1 MPTNAFPDDS
11 QLYSWYVFVVI
22 PSISA
27 VLGYVLLRGHV
38 ALRLLLL
45 NLAIIGAIASGT
57 SWSLISD
64 PTLPIN
70 FPFLRVIAAFLFIVA
85 TGLFAALYL
94 VSNLVRHSHRPP
106 QPPPV
111 YPPSLSP
118 PRSLLHATPSTARP
132 NH

>member
-1 MPTNAFPDDS
+1 MTISPFWRNALSAVAVYACFLVLQQMPTNAFPDDS

-45 NLAIIGAIASGT
+45 NLTIIGAIASGT

-70 FPFLRVIAAFLFIVA
+70 FPFLRVIAAFLCIVA
-85 TGLFAALYL
+85 TGLFVALYL
-94 VSNLVRHSHRPP
+94 GSKLVGHVRR
-106 QPPPV
+106 
-111 YPPSLSP
+111 
-118 PRSLLHATPSTARP
+118 AT
-132 NH
+132 